1 MHIRT
6 GASTISTTR
15 PGAARTP
22 TCTTPRRE
30 ALARQAA
37 VGDAAVEGG
46 AVQRPL
52 GGKGGSAKLHT
63 QRYCQGIDIGAVW
76 LTVYWHP

>member
-22 TCTTPRRE
+22 TCATPRRV

-46 AVQRPL
+46 AVQRPS
-52 GGKGGSAKLHT
+52 GGEGGIAKLHT
-63 QRYCQGIDIGAVW
+63 QQHCQAIDIGAVRFM
-76 LTVYWHP
+76 VYCHP